1 MYSYTKE
8 MFSNWRSFIDNERQ
22 QPYFVDL
29 DTFLAQERTRYKVLP
44 MDKEI
49 FAAFDACPLDT
60 TKVVIVGQ
68 DPYHGPNQAHG
79 LAFSVNT
86 GIAIPPSLRNI
97 FHERESDIALPSPT
111 HGNLTTWAQQGVLLL
126 NSVLTVREGQANSHR
141 NKGWETFTDRVI
153 TYLNTQKSSCVFV
166 LWGTYAQQKL
176 RCIDTERHFIVTA
189 PHPSPLSAYRGFF
202 GSQPFSSI
210 NAYLSHAG
218 LTAIDWDLPSNLGN
232 CE

>member
-1 MYSYTKE
+1 MCSYTEK

-22 QPYFVDL
+22 QPYFVEL
-29 DTFLAQERTRYKVLP
+29 DTFLAQERTQYKVLP
-44 MDKEI
+44 IDKEI

-86 GIAIPPSLRNI
+86 GIVIPPSLRNI
-97 FHERESDIALPSPT
+97 FRERESDIALPSPT

-153 TYLNTQKSSCVFV
+153 TYLNTHKSSCVFV
-166 LWGTYAQQKL
+166 LWGTHAQHKL

-210 NAYLSHAG
+210 NTYLSQVGHIP
-218 LTAIDWDLPSNLGN
+218 IDWDLPRN
-232 CE
+232 

>member
-1 MYSYTKE
+1 
-8 MFSNWRSFIDNERQ
+8 MFSNWRSFIDNERR
-22 QPYFVDL
+22 QPYFVEL
-29 DTFLAQERTRYKVLP
+29 DTFLAQERTQYKVLP

-97 FHERESDIALPSPT
+97 FRERESDIALPSPT

-126 NSVLTVREGQANSHR
+126 NSVLTVREGQAHSHR
-141 NKGWETFTDRVI
+141 NKGWETFTDHVI
-153 TYLNTQKSSCVFV
+153 TFLSTQKSSCVYV
-166 LWGTYAQQKL
+166 LWGTHAQQKL

-210 NAYLSHAG
+210 NTYLSDVGHI
-218 LTAIDWDLPSNLGN
+218 LIDWDLPRN
-232 CE
+232 